1 MIVYSVETTGAT
13 KRRVTHPP
21 TSNDSP
27 DDDDPM
33 HPDQHGNV
41 PPDEPD
47 DGADVPI
54 PDEPDDPLDDDYQ
67 PDYQTGPDPDDADND
82 EEYIIPDDSG
92 PPPGDD
98 MDMPGVAQDSG
109 EMIPIE
115 FFTIN
120 SLFES

>member
-1 MIVYSVETTGAT
+1 MIQCIQI
-13 KRRVTHPP
+13 
-21 TSNDSP
+21 
-27 DDDDPM
+27 
-33 HPDQHGNV
+33 QHGNV

-115 FFTIN
+115 FKFTHQLPFSNPDMPIEEIADPGDDDPSPGN
-120 SLFES
+120 DPT